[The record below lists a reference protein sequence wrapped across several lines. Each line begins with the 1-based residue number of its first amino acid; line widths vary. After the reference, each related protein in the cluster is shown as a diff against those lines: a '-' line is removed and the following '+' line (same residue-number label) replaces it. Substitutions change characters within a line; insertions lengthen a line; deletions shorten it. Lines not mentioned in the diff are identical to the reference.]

1 MRAFDDIKKEIET
14 SRIKE
19 LKKFYKQKEDLN
31 KRESDRDT
39 ATRYIEYIENDL
51 EHLNL
56 ITHMKIA
63 HDVNKL
69 INAIKNEMLKDKKI
83 SLEILEEAR
92 ESLDIPIE
100 EIEKLTKEN
109 PYNKNF
115 GDKLRQIVNS
125 FYSTSMPMAEDLE
138 KIERNFYEMGLKNNY
153 ERDRAYINFVEARM
167 ASGDLY
173 SAVFIDEFLPHSLY
187 MQTKQRVLSQ
197 TKQLKKK
204 HIYLHQR

>member
-1 MRAFDDIKKEIET
+1 MRAFDDIKKEIEI

-83 SLEILEEAR
+83 SLESLEESR

-138 KIERNFYEMGLKNNY
+138 QIERNFYEIGLKSNY

-187 MQTKQRVLSQ
+187 MQTKNRVLSK

-204 HIYLHQR
+204 Q

>member
-14 SRIKE
+14 SRIKS

-39 ATRYIEYIENDL
+39 ATRYIEYIENEL

-69 INAIKNEMLKDKKI
+69 INDIKNEMLKDKKI
-83 SLEILEEAR
+83 SLETLEEAR

-115 GDKLRQIVNS
+115 GDKLRQRVNS

-138 KIERNFYEMGLKNNY
+138 QIERNFYEMGLKDNY
-153 ERDRAYINFVEARM
+153 ERDIAYINFVEARM

-173 SAVFIDEFLPHSLY
+173 STVFIDEFLPHSLY
-187 MQTKQRVLSQ
+187 MQTKKRVLSQ

-204 HIYLHQR
+204 Q

>member
-1 MRAFDDIKKEIET
+1 MKAFDDIEKEIET
-14 SRIKE
+14 SRIKS

-39 ATRYIEYIENDL
+39 ATRYIEYIENEL

-69 INAIKNEMLKDKKI
+69 INAIKNEMLKGKKI
-83 SLEILEEAR
+83 SLKTLEEAR

-115 GDKLRQIVNS
+115 GDKLRQRVNS

-138 KIERNFYEMGLKNNY
+138 QIERNFYEMGLKDNY
-153 ERDRAYINFVEARM
+153 ERDIAYINFVEVRM

-187 MQTKQRVLSQ
+187 MQTKKRVLSQ

-204 HIYLHQR
+204 Q

>member
-1 MRAFDDIKKEIET
+1 MRAFDDIEKEIET

-39 ATRYIEYIENDL
+39 ATRYIEYIENEL

-69 INAIKNEMLKDKKI
+69 INAIKNDMLKDKKI
-83 SLEILEEAR
+83 SLKTLEEAR
-92 ESLDIPIE
+92 ESLLDIPIE
-100 EIEKLTKEN
+100 EIEKLTNEN

-115 GDKLRQIVNS
+115 GDKLRQRVNS

-138 KIERNFYEMGLKNNY
+138 QIERNFYEMGLKDNY
-153 ERDRAYINFVEARM
+153 ERDIAYINFVEARM

-187 MQTKQRVLSQ
+187 MQTKKRVLSQ

-204 HIYLHQR
+204 Q

>member
-14 SRIKE
+14 SRIKS

-39 ATRYIEYIENDL
+39 ATRYIEYIENEL

-69 INAIKNEMLKDKKI
+69 INDINNEMLKGKKI
-83 SLEILEEAR
+83 SLKTLEEAR

-115 GDKLRQIVNS
+115 GDKLRQRVNS

-138 KIERNFYEMGLKNNY
+138 QIERNFYEMGLKDNY
-153 ERDRAYINFVEARM
+153 ERDIAYINFVEARM

-187 MQTKQRVLSQ
+187 MQTKKRVLSQ

-204 HIYLHQR
+204 Q

>member
-1 MRAFDDIKKEIET
+1 MRAFDDIEKEIEK

-39 ATRYIEYIENDL
+39 ATRYIEYIENEL

-69 INAIKNEMLKDKKI
+69 INDIKNEMLKGKKI
-83 SLEILEEAR
+83 SLKTLEEAR

-100 EIEKLTKEN
+100 EIEKLTNEN

-115 GDKLRQIVNS
+115 GDKLRQRVNC

-138 KIERNFYEMGLKNNY
+138 QIERNFYEMGLKDNY
-153 ERDRAYINFVEARM
+153 ERDIAYINFVEARM

-204 HIYLHQR
+204 Q

>member
-1 MRAFDDIKKEIET
+1 MRAFDDIEKEIET

-39 ATRYIEYIENDL
+39 ATRYIEYIENEL

-69 INAIKNEMLKDKKI
+69 INDIKNEMLKDKKI
-83 SLEILEEAR
+83 SLKILEEAR
-92 ESLDIPIE
+92 ESIDIPIE
-100 EIEKLTKEN
+100 EIEKLTNEN

-115 GDKLRQIVNS
+115 GDKLRQRVNS

-138 KIERNFYEMGLKNNY
+138 QIERNFYEMGLKDNY
-153 ERDRAYINFVEARM
+153 ERDIAYINFVEARM

-187 MQTKQRVLSQ
+187 MQTKQRVFSQ

-204 HIYLHQR
+204 Q

>member
-14 SRIKE
+14 SRIEE

-39 ATRYIEYIENDL
+39 ATRYIEYIENEL

-69 INAIKNEMLKDKKI
+69 INDIKNEMLKDQKI

-100 EIEKLTKEN
+100 EIEKLTNEN

-115 GDKLRQIVNS
+115 GDKLRQRVNS
-125 FYSTSMPMAEDLE
+125 FYSTSMPMAEDL
-138 KIERNFYEMGLKNNY
+138 KQIERNFYEMGLKDNY
-153 ERDRAYINFVEARM
+153 ERDIAYINFVEARM

-204 HIYLHQR
+204 

>member
-1 MRAFDDIKKEIET
+1 MRAFDDIKKAIEI

-51 EHLNL
+51 EYLNL

-69 INAIKNEMLKDKKI
+69 INDIKNEMLKDKKI
-83 SLEILEEAR
+83 SLKTLEEAR

-100 EIEKLTKEN
+100 ELEKLTKEN

-125 FYSTSMPMAEDLE
+125 FYTTSMPMAEDLE
-138 KIERNFYEMGLKNNY
+138 QIERNFYEMGLKNNY
-153 ERDRAYINFVEARM
+153 ERDIAYINFVEARM

-204 HIYLHQR
+204 Q

>member
-83 SLEILEEAR
+83 SLEILEESR

-204 HIYLHQR
+204 Q

>member
-1 MRAFDDIKKEIET
+1 MRAFDDIKKEIEI

-83 SLEILEEAR
+83 SLESLEEAR

-138 KIERNFYEMGLKNNY
+138 QIERNFYEIGLKSNY

-187 MQTKQRVLSQ
+187 MQTKNRVLSQ

-204 HIYLHQR
+204 Q

>member
-1 MRAFDDIKKEIET
+1 MRAFDDIEKEIET

-39 ATRYIEYIENDL
+39 ATRYIEYIENEL

-69 INAIKNEMLKDKKI
+69 INDIKNEMLKDKKI
-83 SLEILEEAR
+83 SLKILEEAR

-115 GDKLRQIVNS
+115 GDKLRQRVNS

-138 KIERNFYEMGLKNNY
+138 QIERNFYEMGLKDNY
-153 ERDRAYINFVEARM
+153 ERDIAYINFVEARM

-187 MQTKQRVLSQ
+187 MQTKQRVFSQ

-204 HIYLHQR
+204 Q

>member
-1 MRAFDDIKKEIET
+1 MRAFDDIEKEIET

-39 ATRYIEYIENDL
+39 ATRYIEYIENEL

-69 INAIKNEMLKDKKI
+69 INDIKNEMLKDKKI
-83 SLEILEEAR
+83 SLKILEEAR

-115 GDKLRQIVNS
+115 GDKLRQRVNS

-138 KIERNFYEMGLKNNY
+138 QIERNFYEMGLKDNY
-153 ERDRAYINFVEARM
+153 ERDIAYINFVEARM

-187 MQTKQRVLSQ
+187 MQTKKRVLSQ

-204 HIYLHQR
+204 Q

>member
-1 MRAFDDIKKEIET
+1 
-14 SRIKE
+14 
-19 LKKFYKQKEDLN
+19 
-31 KRESDRDT
+31 
-39 ATRYIEYIENDL
+39 
-51 EHLNL
+51 
-56 ITHMKIA
+56 MKIA

-69 INAIKNEMLKDKKI
+69 INDIKNEMLKDKKI
-83 SLEILEEAR
+83 SLKILEEAR

-100 EIEKLTKEN
+100 EIEKLTNEN

-115 GDKLRQIVNS
+115 GDKLRQRVNS

-138 KIERNFYEMGLKNNY
+138 QIERNFYEMGLKDNY
-153 ERDRAYINFVEARM
+153 ERDIAYINFVEARM

-187 MQTKQRVLSQ
+187 MQTKQRVFSQ

-204 HIYLHQR
+204 Q

>member
-1 MRAFDDIKKEIET
+1 MKAFDDIEKEIET
-14 SRIKE
+14 SRIKS

-39 ATRYIEYIENDL
+39 ATRYIEYIENEL

-204 HIYLHQR
+204 Q

>member
-39 ATRYIEYIENDL
+39 ATRYIEYIENEL

-69 INAIKNEMLKDKKI
+69 INDIKNEMLKDKKI
-83 SLEILEEAR
+83 SLKILEEAR

-100 EIEKLTKEN
+100 EIEKLTNEN

-115 GDKLRQIVNS
+115 GDKLRQRVNS

-138 KIERNFYEMGLKNNY
+138 QIERNFYEMGLKDNY
-153 ERDRAYINFVEARM
+153 ERDIAYINFVEARM

-187 MQTKQRVLSQ
+187 MQTKNRVLSQ

-204 HIYLHQR
+204 Q

>member
-1 MRAFDDIKKEIET
+1 MRAFDDIEKEIET

-39 ATRYIEYIENDL
+39 ATRYIEYIENEL

-69 INAIKNEMLKDKKI
+69 INDIKNEMLKDKKI
-83 SLEILEEAR
+83 SLKILEEAR

-100 EIEKLTKEN
+100 EIEKLTNEN

-115 GDKLRQIVNS
+115 GDKLRQRVNS
-125 FYSTSMPMAEDLE
+125 FYSTSMPMAEDFE
-138 KIERNFYEMGLKNNY
+138 QIERNFYEMGLKDNY
-153 ERDRAYINFVEARM
+153 ERDIAYINFVEARM

-187 MQTKQRVLSQ
+187 MQTKQRVFSQ

-204 HIYLHQR
+204 Q

>member
-138 KIERNFYEMGLKNNY
+138 KIEKNFYEMGLKNNY

-204 HIYLHQR
+204 Q

>member
-1 MRAFDDIKKEIET
+1 MRAFDDIEKEIET

-39 ATRYIEYIENDL
+39 ATRYIEYIENEL

-69 INAIKNEMLKDKKI
+69 INDIKNEMLKDKKI
-83 SLEILEEAR
+83 SLKILEEAR

-100 EIEKLTKEN
+100 EIEKLTNEN

-115 GDKLRQIVNS
+115 GDKLRQRVNS

-138 KIERNFYEMGLKNNY
+138 QIERNFYEMGLKDNY
-153 ERDRAYINFVEARM
+153 ERDIAYINFVEARM

-187 MQTKQRVLSQ
+187 MQTKQRVFSQ

-204 HIYLHQR
+204 Q

>member
-1 MRAFDDIKKEIET
+1 MRAFDDIEKEIET

-39 ATRYIEYIENDL
+39 ATRYIEYIENEL

-69 INAIKNEMLKDKKI
+69 INDIKNEMLKDKKI
-83 SLEILEEAR
+83 SLKILEEAR

-115 GDKLRQIVNS
+115 GDKLRQRVNS

-138 KIERNFYEMGLKNNY
+138 QIERNFYEMSLKDNY
-153 ERDRAYINFVEARM
+153 ERDIAYINFVEARM

-204 HIYLHQR
+204 Q

>member
-39 ATRYIEYIENDL
+39 ATRYIEYIENEL

-83 SLEILEEAR
+83 SLKTLEEAR

-109 PYNKNF
+109 P
-115 GDKLRQIVNS
+115 
-125 FYSTSMPMAEDLE
+125 
-138 KIERNFYEMGLKNNY
+138 
-153 ERDRAYINFVEARM
+153 
-167 ASGDLY
+167 
-173 SAVFIDEFLPHSLY
+173 
-187 MQTKQRVLSQ
+187 
-197 TKQLKKK
+197 
-204 HIYLHQR
+204 

>member
-1 MRAFDDIKKEIET
+1 MRAFDDIKKEIEI

-69 INAIKNEMLKDKKI
+69 INAIKNDMLKDKKI
-83 SLEILEEAR
+83 SLKTLEEAR

-115 GDKLRQIVNS
+115 GDKLRQRVNS

-138 KIERNFYEMGLKNNY
+138 QIERNFYEMGLKNNY
-153 ERDRAYINFVEARM
+153 ERDKAYINFIEARM

-187 MQTKQRVLSQ
+187 MQTKNRVLSK

-204 HIYLHQR
+204 Q

>member
-39 ATRYIEYIENDL
+39 ATRYIEYIENEL

-83 SLEILEEAR
+83 SLESLEEAR

-138 KIERNFYEMGLKNNY
+138 QIERNFYEIGLKSNY
-153 ERDRAYINFVEARM
+153 ERDIAYINFVEARM

-187 MQTKQRVLSQ
+187 MQTKKRVLSQ

-204 HIYLHQR
+204 

>member
-1 MRAFDDIKKEIET
+1 MRAFDDIEKEIET

-39 ATRYIEYIENDL
+39 ATRYIEYIENEL

-69 INAIKNEMLKDKKI
+69 INDIKNEMLKDKEI
-83 SLEILEEAR
+83 SLKILEEAR

-100 EIEKLTKEN
+100 EIEKLTNEN

-115 GDKLRQIVNS
+115 GDKLRQRVNS

-138 KIERNFYEMGLKNNY
+138 QIERNFYEMGLKDNY
-153 ERDRAYINFVEARM
+153 ERDIAYINFVEARM

-187 MQTKQRVLSQ
+187 MQTKQRVFSQ

-204 HIYLHQR
+204 Q

>member
-1 MRAFDDIKKEIET
+1 MRAFDDIEKEIET

-39 ATRYIEYIENDL
+39 ATRYIEYIENEL

-69 INAIKNEMLKDKKI
+69 INDIKNEMLKDKKI
-83 SLEILEEAR
+83 SLKILEEAR

-100 EIEKLTKEN
+100 EIEKLTNEN

-115 GDKLRQIVNS
+115 GDKLRQRVNS

-138 KIERNFYEMGLKNNY
+138 QIERNFYEMGLKDNY
-153 ERDRAYINFVEARM
+153 ERDIAYINFVEARM

-187 MQTKQRVLSQ
+187 MQTKKRVLSQ

-204 HIYLHQR
+204 Q

>member
-204 HIYLHQR
+204 Q

>member
-14 SRIKE
+14 SRIEE

-39 ATRYIEYIENDL
+39 ATRYIEYIENEL

-69 INAIKNEMLKDKKI
+69 INDIKNEMLKDQKI

-100 EIEKLTKEN
+100 EIEKLTNEN

-115 GDKLRQIVNS
+115 GDKLRQRVNY
-125 FYSTSMPMAEDLE
+125 FYSTSMPMAEDL
-138 KIERNFYEMGLKNNY
+138 KQIERNFYEMGLKDNY
-153 ERDRAYINFVEARM
+153 ERDIAYINFVEARM

-204 HIYLHQR
+204 

>member
-1 MRAFDDIKKEIET
+1 MRAFDDIKKEIEI

-39 ATRYIEYIENDL
+39 ATRYIEYIENEL

-83 SLEILEEAR
+83 SLESLEEAR

-138 KIERNFYEMGLKNNY
+138 QIERNFYEMGLKNNY

-187 MQTKQRVLSQ
+187 MQTKKRVLSQ

-204 HIYLHQR
+204 Q

>member
-1 MRAFDDIKKEIET
+1 MRAFDDIKKEIEI

-39 ATRYIEYIENDL
+39 ATRYIEYIENEL

-83 SLEILEEAR
+83 SLESLEEAR

-100 EIEKLTKEN
+100 EIENLTKEN

-138 KIERNFYEMGLKNNY
+138 QIERNFYEIGLKNNY

-187 MQTKQRVLSQ
+187 MQTKKRVLSQ

-204 HIYLHQR
+204 Q